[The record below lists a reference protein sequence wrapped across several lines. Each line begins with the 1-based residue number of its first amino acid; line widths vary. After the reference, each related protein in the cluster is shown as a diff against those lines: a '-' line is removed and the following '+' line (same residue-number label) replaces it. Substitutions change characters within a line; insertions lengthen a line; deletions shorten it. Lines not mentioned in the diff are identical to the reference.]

1 MDLLPNIIFTFLLIG
16 SLGTFIWNL
25 SKLRRNINLGKG
37 LSEPISNKPQRWKNM
52 IRIALGQ
59 SKMVRRPIAG
69 VLHIIVYIGFIVIN
83 IELIEII
90 IDGVTGTH
98 RVFSSFGVIYGIL
111 IGTFEVFAILV
122 LISVTIFW
130 IRRISLPQRISF

>member
-1 MDLLPNIIFTFLLIG
+1 MDLLPNIIFTFLLIA

-83 IELIEII
+83 IE
-90 IDGVTGTH
+90 
-98 RVFSSFGVIYGIL
+98 
-111 IGTFEVFAILV
+111 
-122 LISVTIFW
+122 
-130 IRRISLPQRISF
+130 

>member
-1 MDLLPNIIFTFLLIG
+1 
-16 SLGTFIWNL
+16 
-25 SKLRRNINLGKG
+25 
-37 LSEPISNKPQRWKNM
+37 M

-90 IDGVTGTH
+90 IDGVTGSH

-111 IGTFEVFAILV
+111 IGTFEIFAILV
-122 LISVTIFW
+122 LISVIIFW
-130 IRRISLPQRISF
+130 IRRNIITKIY